1 MNGATFR
8 HSLPYMYIQTLQIN
22 QNTARKQSQR
32 TKAHHENK
40 SNHSFPRDQKKRR
53 KKQKEKNMPTTRL
66 RRTFAYPTDS
76 DSDNNDPPDLDEEH
90 QEALLTTLQ
99 SQDETTST
107 LYRHLFLA
115 LPVLTSLAWLPTLF
129 RASNATQTFVALLS
143 VCVPAL
149 AAWVLYAYPIK
160 GSGEEG
166 PRSLH
171 LSSGRGETPV
181 RYWIV
186 LGASLA
192 AMLILQSGVLWW
204 WAVEAD
210 VRATVPAGKFWFVSL
225 IFYLLLSGTILCGS
239 FSSY

>member
-8 HSLPYMYIQTLQIN
+8 HSLPYMYVQTLQIN
-22 QNTARKQSQR
+22 QNTAKKQSQR
-32 TKAHHENK
+32 TKVVTKTKATTI
-40 SNHSFPRDQKKRR
+40 FPQ
-53 KKQKEKNMPTTRL
+53 EKAMPTTRL

-210 VRATVPAGKFWFVSL
+210 VRATVPAGKF
-225 IFYLLLSGTILCGS
+225 
-239 FSSY
+239 